1 VSDERLSAEGE
12 CMKAIQLE
20 LDFRNAHSWCEA
32 FAQALAEPEGAD
44 LRMLWRS
51 LQPELMGLSQKEQ
64 LSVAGQALCDLAEV
78 CQRRADLMWDEW
90 VDQHNTDGPIPD
102 EDFLAGLVQKSM
114 YLDISGLVK
123 QPKSRRRVVA
133 AVEDEGESVAGEIS
147 KETALLLAGAELE
160 PAEAVVE
167 LAYDENVGE
176 WAKAVRGWMQKR
188 GCERVGFME
197 LLDGVGYPV
206 VKGWL
211 AVLLDEGFEMDRLE
225 GSDFYWS
232 TGIWVALKQEESV
245 ITC

>member
-20 LDFRNAHSWCEA
+20 LDFRSAIAH
-32 FAQALAEPEGAD
+32 ALAEPEGAD

-51 LQPELMGLSQKEQ
+51 LEPELLGLSQKEQ

-114 YLDISGLVK
+114 YLDISGLVR
-123 QPKSRRRVVA
+123 QPKSRKWAVA
-133 AVEDEGESVAGEIS
+133 TVEDEGESVVAEVT
-147 KETALLLAGAELE
+147 KEVALLLAGAELE
-160 PAEAVVE
+160 PADAMDE

-176 WAKAVRGWMQKR
+176 WAKAIALWMRQQKL
-188 GCERVGFME
+188 ERVGFVE
-197 LLDGVGYPV
+197 LLDGVGFEV

-211 AVLLDEGFEMDRLE
+211 AVLLDEGFAMDRLE
-225 GSDFYWS
+225 VSDFYRS
-232 TGIWVALKQEESV
+232 SGILVEMKRDEIA
-245 ITC
+245 IAC